1 MKKMM
6 RLSAL
11 LACLLTLCAC
21 AANPSVPDVPS
32 QPAEQPGTEE
42 PARPQEPAQPDEPAQ
57 PQEPVQPD
65 EPAQPQEPVQPDE
78 PAQPQEPVQPNEPA
92 QPEEPAQPDEPAQPQ
107 EPVQPNEPAQPEEPA
122 QPQATLSVRCDTVL
136 DNMDSL
142 NEAVAGLIP
151 SDGVILAET
160 TLALS
165 GGESVFDL
173 LSRAARDNKVHMEYS
188 STPIYQSA
196 YIEGIGNLY
205 ELDCGP
211 LSGWMYRVNGEFPN
225 YGCSKYAVQDGDVIE
240 WVYTCDLGEDVGGAG
255 SFEGQRE

>member
-6 RLSAL
+6 RLFAL
-11 LACLLTLCAC
+11 LACLLMLCAC

-42 PARPQEPAQPDEPAQ
+42 PAR
-57 PQEPVQPD
+57 
-65 EPAQPQEPVQPDE
+65 
-78 PAQPQEPVQPNEPA
+78 
-92 QPEEPAQPDEPAQPQ
+92 PDEPAQPQ

-240 WVYTCDLGEDVGGAG
+240 WVYTCDLGEDVGGAS